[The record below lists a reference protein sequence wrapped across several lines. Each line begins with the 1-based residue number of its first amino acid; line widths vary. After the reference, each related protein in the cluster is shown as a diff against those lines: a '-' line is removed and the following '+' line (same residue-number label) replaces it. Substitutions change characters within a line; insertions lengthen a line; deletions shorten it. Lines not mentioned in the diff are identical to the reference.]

1 MLTATFFS
9 VNPTSCSLQLFAG
22 IYVPRSEIRLS
33 MASEVPQNLC
43 LHATFKIRRGYYLC
57 FDFATVSSSN
67 QDILLNNVQKAKINE
82 RDRCA
87 KCISGN
93 STLEQQKLCLELY
106 PNVRQP
112 MNAQQHLQTLVI
124 RITRNSN
131 KDMPTDRRFIY
142 YENSTASKIPVRPVL
157 FSAILIISRVTFLH
171 VGHRYRR
178 SEAWFVQLLHEFSLH
193 PHILGVSSILHHFSS
208 IDCDY

>member
-131 KDMPTDRRFIY
+131 RNILTDRRFVV
-142 YENSTASKIPVRPVL
+142 YENALVAKIPVRKCY
-157 FSAILIISRVTFLH
+157 FQQ
-171 VGHRYRR
+171 Y
-178 SEAWFVQLLHEFSLH
+178 LLS
-193 PHILGVSSILHHFSS
+193 PG
-208 IDCDY
+208 